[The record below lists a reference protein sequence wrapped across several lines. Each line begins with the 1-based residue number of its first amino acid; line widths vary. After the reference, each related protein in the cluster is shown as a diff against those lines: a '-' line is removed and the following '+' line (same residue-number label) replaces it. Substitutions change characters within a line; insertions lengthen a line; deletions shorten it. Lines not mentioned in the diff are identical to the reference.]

1 MREYGTQ
8 LLLVRLYTYSHFGHF
23 CTFIL
28 CWQIHDLKK
37 EQRITVLDFSAS
49 SIPSVHLYVFRRVTM
64 VIYYKSIYC
73 DNRANW
79 SQFNNKGGE
88 VWHVQCSAQY
98 YLDFYSARGSHRVRL
113 KTVFFPISGN
123 ITVHRAVYLVH
134 SFQVVKT
141 YLENVLTR
149 TIWFYRNIFPVHLL
163 PFIQM

>member
-79 SQFNNKGGE
+79 SRFNNKGAKAR
-88 VWHVQCSAQY
+88 HVQCSAQY
-98 YLDFYSARGSHRVRL
+98 YLEFYWARGSHRVRL
-113 KTVFFPISGN
+113 KTVFFSNLRQYHGASSRLPLWFISSCKN
-123 ITVHRAVYLVH
+123 ISRKY
-134 SFQVVKT
+134 T
-141 YLENVLTR
+141 YANNMIL
-149 TIWFYRNIFPVHLL
+149 
-163 PFIQM
+163 